1 MQRYFIDKDLFKDE
15 ELILTDSNAHHIKD
29 VMRYKK
35 SDKLII
41 NTFKGKVFLAEI
53 IDFMKKDVVV
63 KIIKEIKSD
72 YKPLNLDLGISL
84 IKKDNF
90 ELILQKTTE
99 IGIKKIIPLKT
110 ERSIIKIDDFSKK
123 KQRYETIIKEASEQ
137 SERSILPIIDDYSD
151 ISTLDLIDYDHKFVC
166 YAREDSLTI
175 NEALKLVKRSENVLV
190 LIGPEG
196 GFSLTEL
203 TELTEKG
210 FVSVSLGKT
219 ILRAE
224 TAAIYV
230 ASIFRFLW
238 ENKE

>member
-63 KIIKEIKSD
+63 KIIEEIKSD

-151 ISTLDLIDYDHKFVC
+151 ISSLDLIDYDHKFVC

-175 NEALKLVKRSENVLV
+175 NEALKLVKPSENVLV

>member
-53 IDFMKKDVVV
+53 TDFMKKEVVV
-63 KIIKEIKSD
+63 KIIEEIKSD

-151 ISTLDLIDYDHKFVC
+151 ISLLDLIDYDHKFVC

-175 NEALKLVKRSENVLV
+175 NEALKLVKPSENVLV

-196 GFSLTEL
+196 GFSLAEL
-203 TELTEKG
+203 TELTKKG

>member
-1 MQRYFIDKDLFKDE
+1 MQRYFIDKDLIKNE
-15 ELILTDSNAHHIKD
+15 ELILTESEAHHIKD

-35 SDKLII
+35 SDKIII

-53 IDFMKKDVVV
+53 KDFIKKEVLVE
-63 KIIKEIKSD
+63 IIEEIKSD

-137 SERSILPIIDDYSD
+137 SERTILPIIDDYSD
-151 ISTLDLIDYDHKFVC
+151 ISSLDLSVYNHKFVC
-166 YAREDSLTI
+166 YAREDSLTF
-175 NEALKLVKRSENVLV
+175 NEALKLVKPEENVLV

-196 GFSLTEL
+196 GFSQTEL
-203 TELTEKG
+203 KDLTEKG
-210 FVSVSLGKT
+210 FISLSLGKT

-238 ENKE
+238 ENK